1 VFFFLEIVVLF
12 KYSLELFWSPKSEI
26 KSRTVCR
33 NPCKIFAW
41 ECRKLSFFKKKKNK
55 ISPPKLTPGRIEL
68 ETLRRSTLSGLKLI
82 ESYQPKW
89 VREMWKTKK

>member
-1 VFFFLEIVVLF
+1 LNYFGPQNQKLNQGPFVVILARYLHGNVENFLFL
-12 KYSLELFWSPKSEI
+12 
-26 KSRTVCR
+26 
-33 NPCKIFAW
+33 
-41 ECRKLSFFKKKKNK
+41 KKKNK